1 MLFIIIF
8 NKIMNLLT
16 KYFKMIYL
24 NSSFFISIFIIRF
37 NIINSMF

>member
-24 NSSFFISIFIIRF
+24 NSSFFILIFIIRF